1 MDGQVPGKSCTY
13 GYDLTDRLCEAVFDD
28 GTAYTYTYD
37 ANDCLVKEH
46 HTIPGGSRD
55 VIRDYDKDSRETSV
69 TCGSAKVEKVF
80 DELGRLSTIKRNG
93 GKHTTTYTY
102 ETASDGGQTGRV
114 KTVKNGSHSEN
125 YTYDTWGNVT
135 KVTENSSQ
143 SGKIYAYD
151 AQGQLIRE
159 YDPDKK
165 VWLGYKYDAGGNLTE
180 VRSYPAAEG
189 GSPEGEGTVIKK
201 FAYGS
206 AWKDQLT
213 AMTMDGTTRNFTYD
227 ANGNLL
233 SDGKYT
239 YSWTKGS
246 LLAKVTGDGLEAAYT
261 YDASGIRTSK
271 TVNGV
276 KTEYLT
282 AGGSILAEKKNGKW
296 QQYLYDGSGQ
306 LMAIRYK
313 GADYYYIRDGL
324 MCITGLVDANGGA
337 VVNYRYD
344 SWGKLISITG
354 SMADTL
360 GKDNPYRYKGYY
372 YDDETGMYYI
382 SVRYYNPEIARFIN
396 TDTEDILDISSHLYD
411 KNLYAYC
418 DNNPIMR
425 KDTGGEFWTI
435 AAGALIGAVIS
446 AGIEFGM
453 ELAFDGKIDAGS
465 IGLAA
470 LSGAAGGAL
479 AATGFGYGG
488 QIIGNAAISG
498 VSEVISQIRSGNRN
512 IKSIAANAGAMAAVG
527 AASVYIGGKGIRAQG
542 EPYRKSIDNLKR
554 VRGNVSKALS
564 NPKGYR
570 HQINRAVKRHRI
582 TTRRTIKSTT
592 KSFAAASFFSNILGR
607 VKSFFGR

>member
-1 MDGQVPGKSCTY
+1 M
-13 GYDLTDRLCEAVFDD
+13 LTGHRTPILM
-28 GTAYTYTYD
+28 TYD

-46 HTIPGGSRD
+46 HTRPGGNRD
-55 VIRDYDKDSRETSV
+55 VIRAYDKDSWETSV
-69 TCGSAKVEKVF
+69 TCGSAKVEKAF
-80 DELGRLSTIKRNG
+80 DELGRLSSIKRNG
-93 GKHTTTYTY
+93 GKHVTEFTY
-102 ETASDGGQTGRV
+102 AAAPDGGATGRV
-114 KTVKNGSHSEN
+114 
-125 YTYDTWGNVT
+125 
-135 KVTENSSQ
+135 
-143 SGKIYAYD
+143 
-151 AQGQLIRE
+151 
-159 YDPDKK
+159 
-165 VWLGYKYDAGGNLTE
+165 
-180 VRSYPAAEG
+180 
-189 GSPEGEGTVIKK
+189 
-201 FAYGS
+201 
-206 AWKDQLT
+206 
-213 AMTMDGTTRNFTYD
+213 
-227 ANGNLL
+227 
-233 SDGKYT
+233 
-239 YSWTKGS
+239 
-246 LLAKVTGDGLEAAYT
+246 
-261 YDASGIRTSK
+261 
-271 TVNGV
+271 
-276 KTEYLT
+276 
-282 AGGSILAEKKNGKW
+282 
-296 QQYLYDGSGQ
+296 
-306 LMAIRYK
+306 K

>member
-1 MDGQVPGKSCTY
+1 
-13 GYDLTDRLCEAVFDD
+13 
-28 GTAYTYTYD
+28 
-37 ANDCLVKEH
+37 
-46 HTIPGGSRD
+46 
-55 VIRDYDKDSRETSV
+55 
-69 TCGSAKVEKVF
+69 
-80 DELGRLSTIKRNG
+80 
-93 GKHTTTYTY
+93 
-102 ETASDGGQTGRV
+102 
-114 KTVKNGSHSEN
+114 
-125 YTYDTWGNVT
+125 
-135 KVTENSSQ
+135 
-143 SGKIYAYD
+143 
-151 AQGQLIRE
+151 
-159 YDPDKK
+159 
-165 VWLGYKYDAGGNLTE
+165 
-180 VRSYPAAEG
+180 
-189 GSPEGEGTVIKK
+189 
-201 FAYGS
+201 
-206 AWKDQLT
+206 
-213 AMTMDGTTRNFTYD
+213 
-227 ANGNLL
+227 
-233 SDGKYT
+233 
-239 YSWTKGS
+239 
-246 LLAKVTGDGLEAAYT
+246 
-261 YDASGIRTSK
+261 
-271 TVNGV
+271 
-276 KTEYLT
+276 
-282 AGGSILAEKKNGKW
+282 
-296 QQYLYDGSGQ
+296 
-306 LMAIRYK
+306 
-313 GADYYYIRDGL
+313 
-324 MCITGLVDANGGA
+324 MCITGLIDANGAA
-337 VVNYRYD
+337 VVNYKYD
-344 SWGKLISITG
+344 SWGKMISIMG
-354 SMADTL
+354 SMSETL

-372 YDDETGMYYI
+372 YDNETGMYYI

-488 QIIGNAAISG
+488 QIIGNAVISG

>member
-1 MDGQVPGKSCTY
+1 M
-13 GYDLTDRLCEAVFDD
+13 
-28 GTAYTYTYD
+28 
-37 ANDCLVKEH
+37 
-46 HTIPGGSRD
+46 
-55 VIRDYDKDSRETSV
+55 
-69 TCGSAKVEKVF
+69 
-80 DELGRLSTIKRNG
+80 
-93 GKHTTTYTY
+93 
-102 ETASDGGQTGRV
+102 
-114 KTVKNGSHSEN
+114 
-125 YTYDTWGNVT
+125 
-135 KVTENSSQ
+135 
-143 SGKIYAYD
+143 
-151 AQGQLIRE
+151 
-159 YDPDKK
+159 
-165 VWLGYKYDAGGNLTE
+165 
-180 VRSYPAAEG
+180 
-189 GSPEGEGTVIKK
+189 
-201 FAYGS
+201 
-206 AWKDQLT
+206 
-213 AMTMDGTTRNFTYD
+213 
-227 ANGNLL
+227 
-233 SDGKYT
+233 
-239 YSWTKGS
+239 
-246 LLAKVTGDGLEAAYT
+246 
-261 YDASGIRTSK
+261 
-271 TVNGV
+271 
-276 KTEYLT
+276 T
-282 AGGSILAEKKNGKW
+282 AGGSILAETKNGKW
-296 QQYLYDGSGQ
+296 QQYLYDGSDQ

-354 SMADTL
+354 SMAGTL

-435 AAGALIGAVIS
+435 AA
-446 AGIEFGM
+446 
-453 ELAFDGKIDAGS
+453 
-465 IGLAA
+465 
-470 LSGAAGGAL
+470 
-479 AATGFGYGG
+479 
-488 QIIGNAAISG
+488 
-498 VSEVISQIRSGNRN
+498 
-512 IKSIAANAGAMAAVG
+512 
-527 AASVYIGGKGIRAQG
+527 SVYIRGKGIRAQG

>member
-1 MDGQVPGKSCTY
+1 M
-13 GYDLTDRLCEAVFDD
+13 
-28 GTAYTYTYD
+28 
-37 ANDCLVKEH
+37 
-46 HTIPGGSRD
+46 
-55 VIRDYDKDSRETSV
+55 
-69 TCGSAKVEKVF
+69 
-80 DELGRLSTIKRNG
+80 
-93 GKHTTTYTY
+93 
-102 ETASDGGQTGRV
+102 
-114 KTVKNGSHSEN
+114 
-125 YTYDTWGNVT
+125 
-135 KVTENSSQ
+135 
-143 SGKIYAYD
+143 
-151 AQGQLIRE
+151 
-159 YDPDKK
+159 
-165 VWLGYKYDAGGNLTE
+165 
-180 VRSYPAAEG
+180 
-189 GSPEGEGTVIKK
+189 
-201 FAYGS
+201 
-206 AWKDQLT
+206 
-213 AMTMDGTTRNFTYD
+213 
-227 ANGNLL
+227 
-233 SDGKYT
+233 
-239 YSWTKGS
+239 
-246 LLAKVTGDGLEAAYT
+246 
-261 YDASGIRTSK
+261 
-271 TVNGV
+271 
-276 KTEYLT
+276 T
-282 AGGSILAEKKNGKW
+282 AGGSILVEKKNGKW

-382 SVRYYNPEIARFIN
+382 SVRYYNPKIARFIN

-435 AAGALIGAVIS
+435 
-446 AGIEFGM
+446 
-453 ELAFDGKIDAGS
+453 
-465 IGLAA
+465 
-470 LSGAAGGAL
+470 
-479 AATGFGYGG
+479 
-488 QIIGNAAISG
+488 
-498 VSEVISQIRSGNRN
+498 
-512 IKSIAANAGAMAAVG
+512 

>member
-1 MDGQVPGKSCTY
+1 M
-13 GYDLTDRLCEAVFDD
+13 
-28 GTAYTYTYD
+28 
-37 ANDCLVKEH
+37 
-46 HTIPGGSRD
+46 
-55 VIRDYDKDSRETSV
+55 
-69 TCGSAKVEKVF
+69 
-80 DELGRLSTIKRNG
+80 
-93 GKHTTTYTY
+93 
-102 ETASDGGQTGRV
+102 
-114 KTVKNGSHSEN
+114 
-125 YTYDTWGNVT
+125 
-135 KVTENSSQ
+135 
-143 SGKIYAYD
+143 
-151 AQGQLIRE
+151 
-159 YDPDKK
+159 
-165 VWLGYKYDAGGNLTE
+165 
-180 VRSYPAAEG
+180 
-189 GSPEGEGTVIKK
+189 
-201 FAYGS
+201 
-206 AWKDQLT
+206 
-213 AMTMDGTTRNFTYD
+213 
-227 ANGNLL
+227 
-233 SDGKYT
+233 
-239 YSWTKGS
+239 
-246 LLAKVTGDGLEAAYT
+246 
-261 YDASGIRTSK
+261 
-271 TVNGV
+271 
-276 KTEYLT
+276 T
-282 AGGSILAEKKNGKW
+282 AGGSILVEKKNGKW

-354 SMADTL
+354 SMAGTL

-435 AAGALIGAVIS
+435 AASALIGAVIS

-570 HQINRAVKRHRI
+570 YQINRAVKRHRI